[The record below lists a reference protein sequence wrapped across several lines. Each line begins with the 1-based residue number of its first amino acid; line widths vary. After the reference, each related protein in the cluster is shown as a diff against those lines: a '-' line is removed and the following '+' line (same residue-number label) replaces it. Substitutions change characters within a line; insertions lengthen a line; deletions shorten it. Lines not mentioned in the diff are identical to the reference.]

1 MMLTLSHSTIGV
13 WTIIH
18 VVGGV
23 DMATGPQLRQEIVRH
38 VSEGNVHIVVDLQNV
53 DFLDSTGLGIL
64 VGGVKRARSN
74 GGDFRCSGLSSSLQE
89 VFSLT
94 GLDNVLSS
102 VDLNQDPSTWTPLNE

>member
-18 VVGGV
+18 VVGEV
-23 DMATGPQLRQEIVRH
+23 DMATGPQLRQEIDRH
-38 VSEGNVHIVVDLQNV
+38 VSEGSVHIVVDLQNV

-64 VGGVKRARSN
+64 VGGVIRARSY

-89 VFSLT
+89 LFHRYHL
-94 GLDNVLSS
+94 
-102 VDLNQDPSTWTPLNE
+102 

>member
-1 MMLTLSHSTIGV
+1 MMLTLSHSTIGD

-18 VVGGV
+18 VVGEV

-38 VSEGNVHIVVDLQNV
+38 VSEGSVHIVVDLQNV

-74 GGDFRCSGLSSSLQE
+74 GGDLRCSGLSSSLQE

-94 GLDNVLSS
+94 GLDSVLSS
-102 VDLNQDPSTWTPLNE
+102 VDLNQDPSTWAPLNE

>member
-18 VVGGV
+18 VVGEV

-38 VSEGNVHIVVDLQNV
+38 VSEGSVHIVVDLQNV

-64 VGGVKRARSN
+64 VGGVKRAEATAVIL
-74 GGDFRCSGLSSSLQE
+74 G
-89 VFSLT
+89 V
-94 GLDNVLSS
+94 
-102 VDLNQDPSTWTPLNE
+102 QDYPAASKKYFP